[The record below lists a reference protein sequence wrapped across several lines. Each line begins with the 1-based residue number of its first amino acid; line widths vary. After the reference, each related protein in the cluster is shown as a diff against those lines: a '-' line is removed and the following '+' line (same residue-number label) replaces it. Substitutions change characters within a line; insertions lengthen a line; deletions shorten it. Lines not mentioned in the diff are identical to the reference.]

1 MIITIAGVTSD
12 IKLLNNMGNFM
23 IFQIGVFF
31 CINLFVIVWY
41 LVMDCNNHT
50 RLMCSNKL
58 KKTRNE
64 NIDLNSNKIVIN
76 KIIKE

>member
-12 IKLLNNMGNFM
+12 IKLLNNMGTF
-23 IFQIGVFF
+23 IIIQIGVFF
-31 CINLFVIVWY
+31 CMNLAIIVWY
-41 LVMDCNNHT
+41 LVNDCNNT

-64 NIDLNSNKIVIN
+64 NIDLNSNKIVIK